1 MLVIFNF
8 LKSFVSF
15 SSFSLVIGCLYVLSK
30 SHVML
35 KMWLYVETE
44 WGYSKFRIC
53 LEIIFMIV
61 DSILF
66 LAA

>member
-1 MLVIFNF
+1 MLE
-8 LKSFVSF
+8 
-15 SSFSLVIGCLYVLSK
+15 
-30 SHVML
+30 
-35 KMWLYVETE
+35 MWLYVETE
-44 WGYSKFRIC
+44 WGNSKFRIC